1 MMKYEF
7 DYVRIGNKF
16 FPIIPFIVKSNEELV
31 PVNALVDSGA
41 TISLFNADV
50 GRALK
55 LDIEKGENFYPVGIS
70 GKILTHIHEITIKI
84 GDYEVKT
91 KVAFTDELAVKIN
104 LLGRENIFENFSIL
118 FNDKLKKITLE
129 KS

>member
-1 MMKYEF
+1 MKYEF
-7 DYVRIGNKF
+7 DYVKIGNNF
-16 FPIIPFIVKSNEELV
+16 FPIIPFIVRSNEEFV

-41 TISLFNADV
+41 TISLFNADI

-55 LDIEKGENFYPVGIS
+55 IDIEKGEKFYPTGIS
-70 GKILTHIHEITIKI
+70 GKIPTYIHEVIIKI

-104 LLGRENIFENFSIL
+104 LLGRESIFENFAVL
-118 FNDKLKKITLE
+118 FNDKLKKIVLE
-129 KS
+129 KI

>member
-1 MMKYEF
+1 MKYEF
-7 DYVRIGNKF
+7 DYIKIGNKF
-16 FPIIPFIVKSNEELV
+16 FPIIPFIVKNNKEFV

-55 LDIEKGENFYPVGIS
+55 IDIEKGEKFCPTGIS
-70 GKILTHIHEITIKI
+70 GKILTYIHEVTLKI
-84 GDYEVKT
+84 GEYEVKT

-118 FNDKLKKITLE
+118 FNDKLKKIILE
-129 KS
+129 KLI

>member
-1 MMKYEF
+1 MKYEF

-16 FPIIPFIVKSNEELV
+16 FPIIPFLVKADKEFV

-55 LDIEKGENFYPVGIS
+55 LDIEKGEKFYPTGIS
-70 GKILTHIHEITIKI
+70 GKILTYLHEVIIKI
-84 GDYEVKT
+84 GDFEIKT

-104 LLGRENIFENFSIL
+104 LLGREDIFESFSVL
-118 FNDKLKKITLE
+118 FNDKLKKIVLE
-129 KS
+129 KI

>member
-1 MMKYEF
+1 MKYEF

-16 FPIIPFIVKSNEELV
+16 FPIVPFIVKNNEELV

-55 LDIEKGENFYPVGIS
+55 IDIEKGEKFYPVGIS
-70 GKILTHIHEITIKI
+70 GKILTYIHEVTIKI
-84 GDYEVKT
+84 GDCEIKT

-118 FNDKLKKITLE
+118 FNDKLKKIVLE
-129 KS
+129 NI

>member
-1 MMKYEF
+1 MKYEF
-7 DYVRIGNKF
+7 DYVKIGNKF
-16 FPIIPFIVKSNEELV
+16 FPIIPFLVKSDREIV

-55 LDIEKGENFYPVGIS
+55 IDIEKGEKFYPTGIS
-70 GKILTHIHEITIKI
+70 GKILTYIHEVILKI
-84 GDYEVKT
+84 GDYEIKT

-104 LLGRENIFENFSIL
+104 LLGRENIFENFSVL
-118 FNDKLKKITLE
+118 FNDKLKRIVLE
-129 KS
+129 KI

>member
-1 MMKYEF
+1 MKYEF

-16 FPIIPFIVKSNEELV
+16 FPIIPFLIKTERESV

-55 LDIEKGENFYPVGIS
+55 IDIEKGKKFYPVGIS
-70 GKILTHIHEITIKI
+70 GKILTYIHEVILKI
-84 GDYEVKT
+84 CDYEIKT

-118 FNDKLKKITLE
+118 FNDKLKKIVLE
-129 KS
+129 KI